1 MLNVNVEV
9 GLIIKKIVN
18 IMNKIKLYLELYY
31 HIILSFLSFLYSVSL
46 WFSGS
51 KLEGIFVGI
60 WVPSILAFA
69 ICIRQRRNDFFR
81 QQAYKN
87 RKRGNYRRKRK

>member
-1 MLNVNVEV
+1 M
-9 GLIIKKIVN
+9 KKV
-18 IMNKIKLYLELYY
+18 KLYLQLYY
-31 HIILSFLSFLYSVSL
+31 PVVLSFLSFLYSVSL
-46 WFSGS
+46 WFSGYQ
-51 KLEGIFVGI
+51 LEGIFVGI

-87 RKRGNYRRKRK
+87 RRKGNLRRRRK